1 MYLFIKY
8 EQNHKTNYN
17 LIINIKVMCEFHF
30 GALWAPI
37 KLWTSFW
44 TSFFFS
50 LTCELDTD

>member
-30 GALWAPI
+30 GSPV
-37 KLWTSFW
+37 S
-44 TSFFFS
+44 SN
-50 LTCELDTD
+50 